1 MLNIVLFGPPGAG
14 KGTQSDLIVEKFD
27 LVHISTGD
35 LLRAEI
41 KKQSDLGKQAQ
52 QLIDKGLLMPDSIM
66 IDIIQNKLSEH
77 IGCNGFIFDGFP
89 RTSVQAQA
97 LDKLLNQNN
106 MEVSTMISLE
116 VDTPVIV
123 QRILERGKVSGRADD
138 KDESIILKRIEE
150 YQAKTA
156 PVKEFYK
163 KQQKLTEI
171 TGVGTIDEIF
181 SKIEEVCCTF
191 V

>member
-1 MLNIVLFGPPGAG
+1 
-14 KGTQSDLIVEKFD
+14 
-27 LVHISTGD
+27 
-35 LLRAEI
+35 
-41 KKQSDLGKQAQ
+41 
-52 QLIDKGLLMPDSIM
+52 
-66 IDIIQNKLSEH
+66 IIQNKLSEH

-97 LDKLLNQNN
+97 LDELLNQNN

>member
-14 KGTQSDLIVEKFD
+14 KGTQSDLIVEKFN

-41 KKQSDLGKQAQ
+41 KKQSDIGKQAQ

-66 IDIIQNKLSEH
+66 IDIIQNKINEH
-77 IGCNGFIFDGFP
+77 KACKGFIFDGFP
-89 RTSVQAQA
+89 RTSLQAQV
-97 LDKLLNQNN
+97 LDTLMLDNN
-106 MEVSTMISLE
+106 MSVSTMISLE

-123 QRILERGKVSGRADD
+123 SRILERGKVSGRADD
-138 KDESIILKRIEE
+138 QDERIIRKRIEE
-150 YQAKTA
+150 YTAKTE

-163 KQQKLTEI
+163 KQGKLHEI
-171 TGVGTIDEIF
+171 QGVGTIDEIF

>member
-97 LDKLLNQNN
+97 LDELLNQNN